1 MGISS
6 AVAAALIT
14 AATTVGVTT
23 VHNKAERERASRASK
38 KAKSEA
44 VKKKRE
50 IQLGT
55 PKSTGQRLLGGRP
68 TLG

>member
-1 MGISS
+1 MGMDPIT
-6 AVAAALIT
+6 VAALIT
-14 AATTVGVTT
+14 AATTVGVTAA
-23 VHNKAERERASRASK
+23 HSKAERKRASHASK
-38 KAKSEA
+38 KAKSETA
-44 VKKKRE
+44 KKKRE